1 MIVTNRKTHLV
12 QQGSPE
18 WLALRTGYPTAS
30 EAPAAQGV
38 SRYQTRSE
46 LIRQKAT
53 GITPDH
59 DAHALRRFAEGHKAE
74 AAARS
79 IAEEFIGEELSAVT
93 MTAEADG
100 LPLLA
105 SLDGLTFDSTISWEC
120 KLWNES
126 LAEQVR
132 TNNLAPNY
140 TVQMDQQQLV
150 SGAKRTLFTCSD
162 GTPERTVHCWY
173 QSSDEKKA
181 AIVTHWRQLALEV
194 AAYAPGAADAAPVVA
209 EPIESLP
216 ALAVQMH
223 GSLQVVNNLPAFGDA
238 LRSFI
243 DKMVP
248 KPATDQEFADA
259 EAECKALK
267 KAEDMLDAGEASA
280 LAQIEDVELFRRTVA
295 DLRNLART
303 TRRAREKLVAA
314 EKESRRAE
322 IVTSAQASLD
332 QHITALNQQRLG
344 ASWIPRVVGSFA
356 EAIKGK
362 RSLTHMEDAVAV
374 ALTNAKAE
382 ANALAGRLEANRQH
396 LRQDDGDWIALF
408 ADFASVGG
416 KAPEDFAAL
425 AALRIGQHRQAEAKR
440 LEAERERIRQEEQA
454 RAQRAAAA
462 EAARVAAEQARQL
475 EADRARIRQEEQ
487 QRADAEAREQL
498 AKANAQAQ
506 AGIAQGREAGA
517 LPAPLLDDLSATAT
531 HVHDSGVAALDAQQ
545 AISAAQA
552 SSAAAAPVPADNGAE
567 LTLSELNT
575 MLKAADMPVPVKVTA
590 ETLDVLGIP
599 HRKERS
605 AVLVRTSDAH
615 RMAMKLALG
624 FEKFARGLIV
634 PAN

>member
-1 MIVTNRKTHLV
+1 MIITNRKTHLV
-12 QQGSPE
+12 QQGSQE
-18 WLALRTGYPTAS
+18 WLSLRTGYPTAS

-53 GITPDH
+53 GITPEH
-59 DAHALRRFAEGHKAE
+59 DAHALRRFAEGHEAE
-74 AAARS
+74 AAARPL
-79 IAEEFIGEELSAVT
+79 AEEFIGDELSPVT
-93 MTAEADG
+93 MTADVDG
-100 LPLLA
+100 LSLLA
-105 SLDGLTFDSTISWEC
+105 SLDGLVFDGAISWEC

-150 SGAKRTLFTCSD
+150 SGAARTLFTCTD

-173 QSSDEKKA
+173 RSSDEKKA
-181 AIVTHWRQLALEV
+181 AIVTHWRQLAQEV
-194 AAYAPGAADAAPVVA
+194 AAYVPSDTGAAPVVA
-209 EPIESLP
+209 EPVESLP
-216 ALAVQMH
+216 TLAVQMH

-259 EAECKALK
+259 EAECRMLKDAEKA
-267 KAEDMLDAGEASA
+267 LDAGEASA

-295 DLRNLART
+295 DLRNLARS
-303 TRRAREKLVAA
+303 TRLAREKLVAA
-314 EKESRRAE
+314 EKESRKAQ
-322 IVTSAQASLD
+322 IVASAQANLD

-344 ASWIPRVVGSFA
+344 ANWIPRIAGGFA
-356 EAIKGK
+356 EAIRGK
-362 RSLTHMEDAVAV
+362 KSLDNMRDAIAV
-374 ALTNAKAE
+374 VLTNAKAD

-408 ADFASVGG
+408 ADFAAVGG
-416 KAPEDFAAL
+416 KAPEDFQAL

-440 LEAERERIRQEEQA
+440 LEAERERIRQEEEA

-487 QRADAEAREQL
+487 QRADAEAREKL
-498 AKANAQAQ
+498 AQANAAAQ
-506 AGIAQGREAGA
+506 AGIAEGREAGA
-517 LPAPLLDDLSATAT
+517 LPAPLLDDLSATAS
-531 HVHDSGVAALDAQQ
+531 HVHDSGVAALDTQQ
-545 AISAAQA
+545 AISTAQA
-552 SSAAAAPVPADNGAE
+552 SSAAAAPAAE
-567 LTLSELNT
+567 DSSATITLGQLNAQ
-575 MLKAADMPVPVKVTA
+575 LEQEGLAVKVSA
-590 ETLDVLGIP
+590 ATLELLGLP
-599 HRKERS
+599 YRKERG
-605 AVLVRTSDAH
+605 AVLVLVSDAK
-615 RMAMKLALG
+615 RMALKLALG
-624 FEKFARGLIV
+624 FEKFAHALTA
-634 PAN
+634 PA